1 MAFETNE
8 EILDAFK
15 VVLPYINEVLRE
27 DVAVEGVSQEVALSN
42 APEVHEG
49 GFKVPR
55 VIE

>member
-27 DVAVEGVSQEVALSN
+27 DVAVGLADQQA
-42 APEVHEG
+42 
-49 GFKVPR
+49 
-55 VIE
+55 VIAYAIWYDVVFLI